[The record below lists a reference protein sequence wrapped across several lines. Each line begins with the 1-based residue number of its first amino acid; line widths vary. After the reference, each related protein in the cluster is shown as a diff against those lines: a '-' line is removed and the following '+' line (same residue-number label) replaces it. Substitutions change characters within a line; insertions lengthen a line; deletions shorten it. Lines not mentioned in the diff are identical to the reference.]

1 MIYITRHGETN
12 WNISKKVM
20 GRIDEPLNEKGKEQA
35 KILGQRLYNNSIDLI
50 ICSPLL
56 RTKQTAEI
64 INENKNVSIIYDE
77 RIMERDFGEFEGM
90 NITEFNFDD
99 YWNYYKN
106 IKYQKAE
113 NITDFFERVY
123 SFMDEIK
130 EKYSDKN
137 ILLVTHGGVSIPIY
151 CYFNN
156 IIPKN
161 TLIDRGYNLGNCEI
175 RLFDNQ
181 KLVTISE

>member
-1 MIYITRHGETN
+1 MIYIVRHGETD

-20 GRIDEPLNEKGKEQA
+20 GRFDEPLNEKGKEQA
-35 KILGQRLYNNSIDLI
+35 TIVSKTLSSNKIDLI

-64 INENKNVSIIYDE
+64 INENKNIEIIYDE
-77 RIMERDFGEFEGM
+77 RIIERDFGEFEGL
-90 NITEFNFDD
+90 NINEFEFAD

-106 IKYQKAE
+106 KQYNKAE
-113 NITDFFERVY
+113 NIIDFFDRIY
-123 SFMDEIK
+123 SFLDDII

-137 ILLVTHGGVSIPIY
+137 ILVVTHGGVSISMY

-156 IIPKN
+156 IIPTD
-161 TLIDRGYNLGNCEI
+161 TLIDRGYNLENCEV
-175 RLFDNQ
+175 RLFNNNEL
-181 KLVTISE
+181 KTIS